1 MRSQVTDANRPKT
14 VGSGTVC
21 RTDRVILPAV
31 QDVLEDPELR
41 ESIAPK

>member
-1 MRSQVTDANRPKT
+1 MRLQVTDVNRPKT
-14 VGSGTVC
+14 VESVTVF

-31 QDVLEDPELR
+31 QDVLEEPELR